1 MTKRQKGRVVLLDP
15 YRSLLAAIITDAVK
29 TVRCTSAYV
38 TERDRYEAE
47 RFLRGEKCKRWCDDW
62 LNGVDYGR
70 MIREVF
76 GDEE

>member
-1 MTKRQKGRVVLLDP
+1 MTRRQKGRTVLLDP
-15 YRSLLAAIITDAVK
+15 WRSLLAAIIMDAIK

-38 TERDRYEAE
+38 TGQDRYEAE

-62 LNGVDYGR
+62 LDSVDYER

-76 GDEE
+76 GDG